1 MQFLLDYRFERKC
14 AIGDMIVRSR
24 RAGELFFDQ
33 VLLEMLNSEFEEK
46 VKPSVQVVKEVI
58 DRKWW
63 EGFD

>member
-1 MQFLLDYRFERKC
+1 
-14 AIGDMIVRSR
+14 MIVRSR

-33 VLLEMLNSEFEEK
+33 VLLEMLNSDFEEK